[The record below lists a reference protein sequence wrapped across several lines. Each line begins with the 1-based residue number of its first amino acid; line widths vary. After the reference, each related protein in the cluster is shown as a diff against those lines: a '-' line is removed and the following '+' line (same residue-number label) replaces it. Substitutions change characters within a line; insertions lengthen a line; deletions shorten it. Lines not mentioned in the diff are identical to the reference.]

1 MNTDVGTN
9 MNNIL
14 SWLEEAGMNLLSGIL
29 VLVIGFFL
37 VHWIGKLLK
46 RNKKLLTVEPTLRG
60 FLQNLVKIFLSVIVI
75 LTAVNM
81 MGIPMTSVVTL
92 LASGGVALG
101 LALQGAVGNLLG
113 GLILLILRPIRAGE
127 YVKIGEH
134 EGVVKTVG
142 AYYTE
147 LITVD
152 NKQLCLP
159 NGSLTNTPI
168 TNFSREGTR
177 RLDLAFSVDYSSDL
191 DQVYRVLNELV
202 CKGKGYPAGSGSAD
216 CPCKMRR
223 QQPGLCSTGL
233 GQNRRL
239 LACELPPPGSGKTG
253 AGCCRYFHSVPPD
266 GRPCEILTA

>member
-9 MNNIL
+9 MNSIL

-152 NKQLCLP
+152 NKQLSLP

-202 CKGKGYPAGSGSAD
+202 AKEKDILPDPAPQIVLAKCAD
-216 CPCKMRR
+216 SSLDFAVRVWVKTDDYWPV
-223 QQPGLCSTGL
+223 
-233 GQNRRL
+233 NFRL
-239 LACELPPPGSGKTG
+239 LDQGKRALDA
-253 AGCCRYFHSVPPD
+253 AGISIPFPQMDVHVKS
-266 GRPCEILTA
+266 

>member
-9 MNNIL
+9 MNSIL

-101 LALQGAVGNLLG
+101 LALQGAVVNLLG

-159 NGSLTNTPI
+159 NGALTNTTI
-168 TNFSREGTR
+168 VNFSREGTR
-177 RLDLAFSVDYSSDL
+177 RLDLTFSVDYGSDM
-191 DQVYRVLNELV
+191 DQVYRVLNDLV
-202 CKGKGYPAGSGSAD
+202 GQETSVLKDPAPQIVLSKCADSSLDFAVRVWVKTADYWPVNFRLLDKGKRALDAAGISIPFPQMDVHVKS
-216 CPCKMRR
+216 
-223 QQPGLCSTGL
+223 
-233 GQNRRL
+233 
-239 LACELPPPGSGKTG
+239 
-253 AGCCRYFHSVPPD
+253 
-266 GRPCEILTA
+266 